1 MKWGMAMTK
10 NDLCRQIFEDLL
22 NRELLNEADAFD
34 IASLQQE
41 VERLING
48 HLQDYA
54 IVCKAGIMSE

>member
-1 MKWGMAMTK
+1 MVMTK

-22 NRELLNEADAFD
+22 NRELLNEADALD